1 MEKKKL
7 TMNDEMIMHEIIAN
21 QVSIS
26 EQEDAYAALEAKYNN
41 VEETVEQDLQR
52 VQNDRVYEDFEE
64 QDMLTDQLD
73 GVEDMIGDAPE
84 FVEEFEDNVIEEN
97 YIEEEDFDGW
107 GSIDDKPYYND
118 NLDMDQ
124 QSLEFWDNL

>member
-41 VEETVEQDLQR
+41 VEEEVEQDLLRAQF
-52 VQNDRVYEDFEE
+52 DR
-64 QDMLTDQLD
+64 
-73 GVEDMIGDAPE
+73 VEDMIGDAPE
-84 FVEEFEDNVIEEN
+84 FVEEFEDNVIKEN
-97 YIEEEDFDGW
+97 YIEEDSDGW
-107 GSIDDKPYYND
+107 GSIDDNPYYI
-118 NLDMDQ
+118 
-124 QSLEFWDNL
+124 